1 MSGDQNL
8 CAVLYALT
16 LGFSV
21 TLSCLLIPH
30 YGLRGTANGI
40 AAGMVFEAVLL
51 AAAVK
56 HRLGFSISIL
66 SAKTLQPQ
74 EGI

>member
-1 MSGDQNL
+1 
-8 CAVLYALT
+8 
-16 LGFSV
+16 
-21 TLSCLLIPH
+21 
-30 YGLRGTANGI
+30 
-40 AAGMVFEAVLL
+40 VLL

-66 SAKTLQPQ
+66 SAKTLQSQ